1 MEEDLLDLFNYQN
14 EESDLGDVI
23 YDNPEEE
30 GNKPTVQLESDS
42 GESSVKKTISI
53 ETKGKRKRKKSVKE
67 KNIKS
72 KKNSNDKKGKKTTVN
87 EKNEEKQKKI
97 KKNKIKKSK
106 FFSYHFRKK
115 SRFKSKAKL
124 KSDNDSGGST
134 KLSNDDLYYGSPGHK
149 KGYYNDNINDVF
161 IATEEDSTDFCNF
174 DGLSQISF
182 NCGFSS

>member
-1 MEEDLLDLFNYQN
+1 MEEDLFYYYQK
-14 EESDLGDVI
+14 EESDLGAVI

-30 GNKPTVQLESDS
+30 INKLTVQLESDS
-42 GESSVKKTISI
+42 DENSENKTIII
-53 ETKGKRKRKKSVKE
+53 ETKGKRKIKKSVKE

-87 EKNEEKQKKI
+87 EKNEEKQKTI
-97 KKNKIKKSK
+97 EKNKIKKSK

-149 KGYYNDNINDVF
+149 KGYYNDNINNVF
-161 IATEEDSTDFCNF
+161 IANEEDSTDFCNF

-182 NCGFSS
+182 NC

>member
-1 MEEDLLDLFNYQN
+1 M
-14 EESDLGDVI
+14 I
-23 YDNPEEE
+23 
-30 GNKPTVQLESDS
+30 
-42 GESSVKKTISI
+42 
-53 ETKGKRKRKKSVKE
+53 
-67 KNIKS
+67 
-72 KKNSNDKKGKKTTVN
+72 KKGKKQQL
-87 EKNEEKQKKI
+87 KKKMKRSRKKLKKI
-97 KKNKIKKSK
+97 KLRKAN

-134 KLSNDDLYYGSPGHK
+134 KLSNADLYYGNPGNK

>member
-1 MEEDLLDLFNYQN
+1 MADLFDNQNEKSELEED
-14 EESDLGDVI
+14 I
-23 YDNPEEE
+23 HDNPEKKR
-30 GNKPTVQLESDS
+30 NKLTEHLESDS
-42 GESSVKKTISI
+42 DENSENKTIII

-72 KKNSNDKKGKKTTVN
+72 KKNSNDKKGKKITVN

-115 SRFKSKAKL
+115 SRFKSKEKL

-174 DGLSQISF
+174 DGLPQISF